1 MIRKFYKC
9 IWRKTN
15 EILKEKTIELIKE
28 NNYKKALD
36 ILIDLSETN
45 NDIEDKKETGISWEE
60 YRDFIID
67 NVPYSVFGM

>member
-1 MIRKFYKC
+1 MKET
-9 IWRKTN
+9 TN
-15 EILKEKTIELIKE
+15 EILKEKAIELIKE

-45 NDIEDKKETGISWEE
+45 NDIEDEEETEISWEE
-60 YRDFIID
+60 YRDFIIE

>member
-1 MIRKFYKC
+1 MKET
-9 IWRKTN
+9 TN
-15 EILKEKTIELIKE
+15 EILKEKAIELIKE

-45 NDIEDKKETGISWEE
+45 NDIEDEKETEISWEE
-60 YRDFIID
+60 YRDFIIE

>member
-1 MIRKFYKC
+1 MKET
-9 IWRKTN
+9 TN
-15 EILKEKTIELIKE
+15 EILKEKIIELIKE

>member
-1 MIRKFYKC
+1 MKET
-9 IWRKTN
+9 TN

-45 NDIEDKKETGISWEE
+45 NDIEDEKETEISWEE
-60 YRDFIID
+60 YRDFIMD

>member
-1 MIRKFYKC
+1 MKET
-9 IWRKTN
+9 TN
-15 EILKEKTIELIKE
+15 EILKEKAIELIKE

-45 NDIEDKKETGISWEE
+45 NDIEDEEETEISWEE
-60 YRDFIID
+60 YRDYIIE